1 MPDQTDTGIPE
12 LYPDHDPRWQGGRI
26 PHGAQS
32 NMPRLNS
39 TGSAVMGIGGIS
51 LSIDGSVPPLFS
63 GVQSGGWDWFDDGV
77 LFGQADVG
85 SGFRCYT
92 YTVATPAVPPVQV
105 AASGGNVTAAGNSVW
120 ARFLTGGT
128 GVTTS
133 YGGSY
138 PLAALADVSPTGHVV
153 LIQNYQAGRG
163 IQVYSSLGVLQYT
176 ADVQINPQGNI
187 CLRGNVLTYRD
198 AAGWHLVDVS
208 SGSAIAFTART
219 ESINWMVPVTLTGGK
234 IALLERSER
243 LTIRYKDAVL
253 GYVVQSTP
261 NTFNPDAIELS
272 AGIVRIA
279 WSTTNGEGADNLQEM
294 DLTLT
299 NGVNQR
305 GVVSGGTVVFSSR
318 PALPTTSLP
327 GTPVAGTDGTGT
339 DAGPLGA
346 ILEGIYRQP
355 MVEASR
361 IVVRPWYLFFLQ
373 IVRSLSEPTQAS
385 SISGVLGPTQG
396 GTGVTTGLTQLNAN
410 NLTMGNLPIARF
422 NNGDNASASTFWSG
436 DGEFGAWV
444 PVAGSGAVVGPGS
457 SLDNQIVL
465 FDGLTGSVIKGATG
479 TGFVYATDGVYSI
492 AAIDQVGTWSILT
505 NGDPVTPEIVFDSFG
520 DVIATFTPA

>member
-1 MPDQTDTGIPE
+1 MSPEPD
-12 LYPDHDPRWQGGRI
+12 
-26 PHGAQS
+26 S
-32 NMPRLNS
+32 
-39 TGSAVMGIGGIS
+39 
-51 LSIDGSVPPLFS
+51 
-63 GVQSGGWDWFDDGV
+63 
-77 LFGQADVG
+77 
-85 SGFRCYT
+85 
-92 YTVATPAVPPVQV
+92 
-105 AASGGNVTAAGNSVW
+105 
-120 ARFLTGGT
+120 
-128 GVTTS
+128 
-133 YGGSY
+133 
-138 PLAALADVSPTGHVV
+138 VV

-261 NTFNPDAIELS
+261 NTFNPDAIELT

-279 WSTTNGEGADNLQEM
+279 WSTTAGKGPTNLQEM

-305 GVVSGGTVVFSSR
+305 WRGVGRRGGLLES
-318 PALPTTSLP
+318 
-327 GTPVAGTDGTGT
+327 AGTADDHRCRGHRWRARTAPGT

-355 MVEASR
+355 MVESR
-361 IVVRPWYLFFLQ
+361 AGLSSDPGICSFSRLSGRCRNPRRPPPSPGCSA
-373 IVRSLSEPTQAS
+373 RHRA
-385 SISGVLGPTQG
+385 GP
-396 GTGVTTGLTQLNAN
+396 A
-410 NLTMGNLPIARF
+410 
-422 NNGDNASASTFWSG
+422 
-436 DGEFGAWV
+436 
-444 PVAGSGAVVGPGS
+444 
-457 SLDNQIVL
+457 
-465 FDGLTGSVIKGATG
+465 
-479 TGFVYATDGVYSI
+479 
-492 AAIDQVGTWSILT
+492 
-505 NGDPVTPEIVFDSFG
+505 
-520 DVIATFTPA
+520 